1 MQYIA
6 HNLLAK
12 IKWENPIDINLV
24 HPVLNL
30 RHFDRQTHTLAPPG
44 KIEKLVHIDPVL
56 QLFFNCNNVVVAW
69 TASPEV
75 PES

>member
-1 MQYIA
+1 MHYIA

-44 KIEKLVHIDPVL
+44 KIEKLVQIA
-56 QLFFNCNNVVVAW
+56 VAQIYQKEK
-69 TASPEV
+69 SYCHLLIN
-75 PES
+75 